1 MADWKWG
8 DQFGADDDDEN
19 EEEGGY
25 QPVNLYVSYGLM

>member
-19 EEEGGY
+19 EEEGGEY
-25 QPVNLYVSYGLM
+25 SQVSLY